1 MTPMLHAPNAGPDLN
16 AMLTDLQTLVG
27 IESPSSDPGAVARVM
42 DVVEGWAR
50 DLGAV
55 TRALPGGTRIF
66 NFGVA
71 SANLASSGL
80 ASPHGADAGPSTVP
94 GERPLLILM
103 HADTVWPLGSLAQ
116 MPWRV
121 EGERVY
127 GPGTYDMK
135 GGIVGTFHALRALR
149 DERGGEPGVQWP
161 AGGIQILLS
170 PDEEVG
176 SPSSRAHIEAAASG
190 ARAALVVEP
199 PVADSHALKT
209 GRKGTGGYWLTLRGI
224 ASHAGNRP
232 ADGASAIT
240 AAAEAVLAIQAL
252 ARPEVGTT
260 ISAGVVH
267 GGSAMNVVPETC
279 SVEFDVRVTHLA
291 EAARVDAGVRAWR
304 PGDAR
309 VRAELRGGLNRP
321 PFEQGPETLRLYE
334 QARQTAQ
341 ELGFELG
348 HEVVGGGS
356 DGNFTAPI
364 TPTLDGLGA
373 PGDGAHAAH
382 EHIRLD
388 RWPDHVRL
396 LTRLLRTL

>member
-1 MTPMLHAPNAGPDLN
+1 
-16 AMLTDLQTLVG
+16 MLTDLQTLVE

-42 DVVEGWAR
+42 ELVEGWAR
-50 DLGAV
+50 GLGAV

-66 NFGVA
+66 NFGVD
-71 SANLASSGL
+71 SAGLASSGL
-80 ASPHGADAGPSTVP
+80 ASSSLAGAGAGTAP
-94 GERPLLILM
+94 GHRPLLILM
-103 HADTVWPLGSLAQ
+103 HADTVWPVGTLAQ
-116 MPWRV
+116 MPWRL

-149 DERGGEPGVQWP
+149 RETGGAQGGQWP

-209 GRKGTGGYWLTLRGI
+209 GRKGTGGYWLSLRGI

-260 ISAGVVH
+260 ISAGVIH
-267 GGSAMNVVPETC
+267 GGSAMNVVPEAC

-291 EAARVDAGVRAWR
+291 EAERVDAGVRAWR
-304 PGDAR
+304 PTDTR
-309 VRAELRGGLNRP
+309 VRAELTGGLNRP
-321 PFEQGPETLRLYE
+321 PFEQGPDTLRLYE
-334 QARQTAQ
+334 QARARAQ
-341 ELGFELG
+341 ALGFELG

-388 RWPDHVRL
+388 RWPGHVRL
-396 LTRLLRTL
+396 LTRLLREL